1 MKRTIDYPAE
11 ITFKSVFMNKP
22 ETSDIIEA
30 LLAEHGVDGKITFRE
45 SRKNKFVSYTI
56 IAEFESESS
65 LNEICVR
72 ISALEGFIM
81 LF

>member
-1 MKRTIDYPAE
+1 MKKTIEYPAE
-11 ITFKSVFMNKP
+11 ITFKSVFINKP

-30 LLAEHGVDGKITFRE
+30 LLAEHDVAGRITFRE
-45 SRKNKFVSYTI
+45 SRKNRFVSYTI

-65 LNEICVR
+65 LNELCVR
-72 ISALEGFIM
+72 ISALDGFIM

>member
-1 MKRTIDYPAE
+1 MKKTIEYPAE
-11 ITFKSVFMNKP
+11 ITFKSVFKNNP
-22 ETSDIIEA
+22 EISDIIEA
-30 LLAEHGVDGKITFRE
+30 LLAEHGVAGRITFRE
-45 SRKNKFVSYTI
+45 SRRNKFVSYTI

-72 ISALEGFIM
+72 ISTLEGFIM